1 MRGVTIAIGMG
12 TPSTLTLSMVAPWS
26 RLNSTI
32 TLMISMSKS
41 ARDHSR
47 NKVKYDYDK
56 ILKVSDSL
64 GTVTDT
70 LTKEL

>member
-1 MRGVTIAIGMG
+1 M
-12 TPSTLTLSMVAPWS
+12 
-26 RLNSTI
+26 LNSTI

-64 GTVTDT
+64 GAVTDT